1 MSLILG
7 KLGSIPSRHDPRTIE
22 YKAVR
27 AVLEPV
33 LRVPPLFYDARPVG
47 NHWRM
52 YGNEKWG
59 CCTFAG
65 IVRIMENNA
74 HRRGK
79 TLSIP
84 DEKVVAAYLELTGGE
99 DNGAMPIN
107 ALNYMRN
114 VGIDGHKVLAYA
126 RVSDHDLFERQSAMK
141 TFGSLYVAAGLPAAL
156 DRDRDLRWELTPHD
170 QLTPDDEPR
179 SLGGHAYSVFGYQ
192 HHEEFAVP
200 WTQEIIEED
209 AWTDFYRE
217 ENWVF
222 IDNGETDQG
231 ILDAMQAQLTAI
243 KEHV

>member
-1 MSLILG
+1 VTLVLG
-7 KLGSIPSRHDPRTIE
+7 KLGSIPSRHDPRTIN

-27 AVLEPV
+27 AILEPE
-33 LRVPPLFYDARPVG
+33 LRVPPLFYDARPKDAR
-47 NHWRM
+47 WRI
-52 YGNEKWG
+52 YGNDRYG

-79 TLSIP
+79 TLIIP
-84 DEKVVAAYLELTGGE
+84 DQHVIDAYLALTGGE
-99 DNGAMPIN
+99 DVGAMPIN

-114 VGIDGHKVLAYA
+114 IGIDGHKVLAYA
-126 RVSDHDLFERQSAMK
+126 RVSDDLFERQSAMK

-170 QLTPDDEPR
+170 LLTPDDEAR
-179 SLGGHAYSVFGYQ
+179 SLGGHAYPVFGYQ

-200 WTQEIIEED
+200 WTQEIVEED
-209 AWTDFYRE
+209 AWTDYYRE
-217 ENWVF
+217 ESWVF
-222 IDNGETDQG
+222 IDSGETDQE
-231 ILDAMQAQLTAI
+231 ILDVMQAQITAI